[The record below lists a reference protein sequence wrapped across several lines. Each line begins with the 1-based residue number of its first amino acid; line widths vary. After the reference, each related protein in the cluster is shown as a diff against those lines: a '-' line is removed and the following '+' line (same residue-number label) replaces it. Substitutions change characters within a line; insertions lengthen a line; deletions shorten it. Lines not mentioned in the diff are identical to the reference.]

1 MPALKFDDI
10 KLIVHL
16 DEYSWGDLE
25 DIEGRSQSKIL
36 DVCSRL
42 VTVDGVEPTETRA
55 TLRKIHY
62 KDIDKVVDTVVS
74 ALLAEGNP
82 VDGTGK
88 N

>member
-1 MPALKFDDI
+1 MPALKFEEI
-10 KLIVHL
+10 KLVVDL

-42 VTVDGVEPTETRA
+42 VTIDGVEPIQTRA

-82 VDGTGK
+82 VDDTGK

>member
-1 MPALKFDDI
+1 MPALKFEEI
-10 KLIVHL
+10 KLFVHL

-25 DIEGRSQSKIL
+25 DIEGRSQGKIL
-36 DVCSRL
+36 DVCARL
-42 VTVDGVEPTETRA
+42 CTIDGVEPAQTRA

-62 KDIDKVVDTVVS
+62 KDIDKVVDAVVS

-82 VDGTGK
+82 VDATGK